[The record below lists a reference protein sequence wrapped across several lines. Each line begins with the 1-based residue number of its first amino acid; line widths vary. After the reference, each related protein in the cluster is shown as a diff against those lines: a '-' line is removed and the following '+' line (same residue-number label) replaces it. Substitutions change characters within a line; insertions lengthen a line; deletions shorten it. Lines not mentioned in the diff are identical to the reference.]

1 MQFTFFFFFWKNVC
15 ACPHHMNVYLL
26 NNIDWPFLSF
36 AFSVL
41 YWNHSSSSF
50 GLCSDVALSQRFP

>member
-1 MQFTFFFFFWKNVC
+1 MQFTFFLFWKNVC

-26 NNIDWPFLSF
+26 NNINWTFPSF

-41 YWNHSSSSF
+41 YWNHSFSSF
-50 GLCSDVALSQRFP
+50 GLCSDVALG